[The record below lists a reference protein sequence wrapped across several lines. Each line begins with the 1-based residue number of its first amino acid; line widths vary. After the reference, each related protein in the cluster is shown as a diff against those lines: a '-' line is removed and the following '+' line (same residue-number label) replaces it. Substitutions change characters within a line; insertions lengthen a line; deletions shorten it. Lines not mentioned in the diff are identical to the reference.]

1 MQNIA
6 LLRPAEEETSAL
18 VLRPLLPRLP
28 LSGSRRQSQSNMAA
42 PGRYRG
48 PRSGGFAQTILPR
61 SNITLHSNS
70 PGSPELPNFTQDTR
84 RRISRRPKS
93 GSRTT
98 TMRHSIESE
107 SCGETDEL
115 QRYRRSADRLEE
127 AYKKSES
134 SRTLR
139 HDRAAGWPIPLS
151 ARASAIYV
159 SAATMRAHTNTTTA
173 SRQVEFPS
181 G

>member
-18 VLRPLLPRLP
+18 ILRPLLPRLP
-28 LSGSRRQSQSNMAA
+28 LSGSRRQSQSNMAV

-127 AYKKSES
+127 AYKKN
-134 SRTLR
+134 
-139 HDRAAGWPIPLS
+139 PK
-151 ARASAIYV
+151 ARGHCGTIA
-159 SAATMRAHTNTTTA
+159 
-173 SRQVEFPS
+173 RQVGQFH
-181 G
+181 